1 METRNA
7 GSPRIADGDA
17 ETKTKENGQG
27 RFDRDRCRIDVF
39 WGNHAPT
46 TGSDGRRSM
55 SSAHL
60 SRASRSRASAVDAE
74 RELVRL
80 PAILPGF
87 LNDIACD
94 DLEFDFP
101 RRFARGALR
110 DFRTCGDYFSACAP
124 HLVFA
129 DVNRFSNGAVG

>member
-17 ETKTKENGQG
+17 ETKTKENGQSC
-27 RFDRDRCRIDVF
+27 FDRDRCPIDVCC

-46 TGSDGRRSM
+46 TGSGGRRSM
-55 SSAHL
+55 SRAGL
-60 SRASRSRASAVDAE
+60 SRASRSRVGAVDAE
-74 RELVRL
+74 RASVRL
-80 PAILPGF
+80 LAILLGF

-101 RRFARGALR
+101 RRFARGAFR
-110 DFRTCGDYFSACAP
+110 DFRT
-124 HLVFA
+124 
-129 DVNRFSNGAVG
+129 